1 MTFAVQA
8 ETYDRFVGRYG
19 AALGSALA
27 KLAGVQ
33 PGMRVLDVGAGTG
46 KLTGV
51 LAEMVGEENVAA
63 VDPSGPFVEALT
75 SRFPGADVRA
85 GTAEELPWAD
95 GSFSAVFA
103 QLVVNFMAD
112 PERGAEEMRRVAR
125 DGGVVVAAVWD
136 YRGRMTML
144 TTFWEA
150 AAAIDERG
158 TAARDE
164 RTRMRFGESEE
175 LAELWRGAGLREVE
189 RGEIVVSASYE
200 DFDDLWEPFLGGVGP
215 AGDFAASLD
224 TETQTAVREEYRRR
238 LGSPEGSFE
247 LEARAWYAVGK
258 K

>member
-1 MTFAVQA
+1 
-8 ETYDRFVGRYG
+8 
-19 AALGSALA
+19 
-27 KLAGVQ
+27 
-33 PGMRVLDVGAGTG
+33 
-46 KLTGV
+46 
-51 LAEMVGEENVAA
+51 
-63 VDPSGPFVEALT
+63 
-75 SRFPGADVRA
+75 
-85 GTAEELPWAD
+85 
-95 GSFSAVFA
+95 
-103 QLVVNFMAD
+103 
-112 PERGAEEMRRVAR
+112 
-125 DGGVVVAAVWD
+125 
-136 YRGRMTML
+136 MTML

-164 RTRMRFGESEE
+164 RTRMRFGEPEE

-238 LGSPEGSFE
+238 LGSPEVSFE